1 MGIDL
6 NRHIQMLVVDEH
18 SFITGLENEGYRLM
32 GVQAYVAS
40 DVEEV
45 KKLLTKQN
53 IDVIL
58 INWEYRNFDPCHMV
72 RFIRSIKEYKNVPV
86 VVTSIHRYTDKLSE
100 VKEIDLFVKQPIP
113 RVLLL
118 EKIRRLL
125 NQKNREQ
132 ERLDLHDLYL
142 GSVKVSFGK
151 QTHTLTLV
159 DVSTSG
165 VFLYSEIVFPKGQI
179 VNLEVT
185 LPGLSLPLK
194 VAGEVTR
201 TSRMHKIND
210 TMNKGIGIQFT
221 EFQDNARDLLARFIA
236 DRKLESSFISYYL

>member
-1 MGIDL
+1 MGFEL
-6 NRHIQMLVVDEH
+6 NRHIQLLVIDEH
-18 SFITGLENEGYRLM
+18 SFITGLENEGYRQM

-40 DVEEV
+40 NVSEV
-45 KKLLTKQN
+45 KRLLTKQK

-58 INWEYRNFDPCHMV
+58 INWESRNFDPSNMV
-72 RFIRSIKEYKNVPV
+72 RFIRGIKEYKGVPII
-86 VVTSIHRYTDKLSE
+86 VTSIHRYTDKLSQ

-125 NQKNREQ
+125 NKKNREQ

-151 QTHTLTLV
+151 ETHTLTLA

-165 VFLYSEIVFPKGQI
+165 AFLYSEIVFPKGQI

-185 LPGLSLPLK
+185 LPGISLPLK

-210 TMNKGIGIQFT
+210 TMNKGIGVQFT
-221 EFQDNARDLLARFIA
+221 EFQDDAKDLLARFIA
-236 DRKLESSFISYYL
+236 ERKLESSFISYYL